1 MSTRH
6 PVILTLNGETVKMLN
21 LKVEAVLPFKDKDQ
35 SGQTSGTQKSE
46 GGIKAKELNVTGTVP
61 FRNVE
66 FLTRIFELAEG
77 VDGGG
82 AQTVYRVSNFTAA
95 AINMRQATFT
105 GRVSAPE
112 SDSLRAWN
120 VSFTLREYSSVPEKK
135 ESNIF
140 SKLPGVTK
148 QTTPGV
154 TTPGAGASGG
164 DGTTPDTEMSS
175 SDKFWKKIDDWLAP
189 TPPETETKSSSGGA
203 AATGAAGSA
212 VKMETKK

>member
-154 TTPGAGASGG
+154 TTPGASGG

-189 TPPETETKSSSGGA
+189 SPAEDKSGAGVSSGSASG
-203 AATGAAGSA
+203 TA
-212 VKMETKK
+212 VKTDGKK

>member
-1 MSTRH
+1 MTRH

-82 AQTVYRVSNFTAA
+82 AQPVYRVSNFTAA

-140 SKLPGVTK
+140 SNLPGVTK
-148 QTTPGV
+148 QTTPGI
-154 TTPGAGASGG
+154 TTPGASGG

-189 TPPETETKSSSGGA
+189 SPAEDKSGAGASGGSSGSASG
-203 AATGAAGSA
+203 TA
-212 VKMETKK
+212 VKTDSKK

>member
-1 MSTRH
+1 MSTSH

-46 GGIKAKELNVTGTVP
+46 GGIKAKELNVSGVIP

-77 VDGGG
+77 VDEGGK
-82 AQTVYRVSNFTAA
+82 QTVYRVSNLTAT

-105 GRVSAPE
+105 GRLSAPE

-135 ESNIF
+135 EANVF
-140 SKLPGVTK
+140 SKLGGVVS
-148 QTTPGV
+148 QTTPGI
-154 TTPGAGASGG
+154 TTPGASSGEN
-164 DGTTPDTEMSS
+164 TPPDTEMSS

-189 TPPETETKSSSGGA
+189 SPSESKADTTS
-203 AATGAAGSA
+203 TGTAGSA
-212 VKMETKK
+212 VKTDKDK

>member
-46 GGIKAKELNVTGTVP
+46 GGIKAKELNVSGVIP

-77 VDGGG
+77 VDEGGK
-82 AQTVYRVSNFTAA
+82 QTVYRVSNLTAT

-105 GRVSAPE
+105 GRLSAPE

-135 ESNIF
+135 EANVF
-140 SKLPGVTK
+140 SKLGGVVS
-148 QTTPGV
+148 QTTPGI
-154 TTPGAGASGG
+154 TTPGASSGEN
-164 DGTTPDTEMSS
+164 TPPDTEMSS

-189 TPPETETKSSSGGA
+189 SPSESKADTTS
-203 AATGAAGSA
+203 TGTAGSA
-212 VKMETKK
+212 VKTDKDK

>member
-112 SDSLRAWN
+112 SDSLRAWS

-189 TPPETETKSSSGGA
+189 SPAEDKSGASASGGSSGSASGA
-203 AATGAAGSA
+203 A
-212 VKMETKK
+212 VKTDSKK

>member
-46 GGIKAKELNVTGTVP
+46 GGIKAKELTASGVIP

-77 VDGGG
+77 VDEGGK
-82 AQTVYRVSNFTAA
+82 QTVYRVSNLTAT

-105 GRVSAPE
+105 GRLSAPE

-120 VSFTLREYSSVPEKK
+120 VSHLLGNIHRQTLKCRHQINSGKK
-135 ESNIF
+135 LMIGWPRRRLNQKRIRRQTVRPDQL
-140 SKLPGVTK
+140 SKRTK
-148 QTTPGV
+148 TNEDNKPFLYRFADGN
-154 TTPGAGASGG
+154 AG
-164 DGTTPDTEMSS
+164 
-175 SDKFWKKIDDWLAP
+175 
-189 TPPETETKSSSGGA
+189 
-203 AATGAAGSA
+203 
-212 VKMETKK
+212 

>member
-1 MSTRH
+1 MTRH

-140 SKLPGVTK
+140 SNLPGVTK
-148 QTTPGV
+148 QTTPGI
-154 TTPGAGASGG
+154 TTPGASGG

-189 TPPETETKSSSGGA
+189 SPAEDKSGAGASGGSSGSASG
-203 AATGAAGSA
+203 TA
-212 VKMETKK
+212 VKTDSKK

>member
-154 TTPGAGASGG
+154 TTPGASGG

-189 TPPETETKSSSGGA
+189 SPAEDKSGAGASGGSSGSTSG
-203 AATGAAGSA
+203 TA
-212 VKMETKK
+212 VKTDDKK

>member
-35 SGQTSGTQKSE
+35 SGQTSGMQKSE

-154 TTPGAGASGG
+154 TTPGASGG

-189 TPPETETKSSSGGA
+189 SPAEDKSGAGASGGSSGSASG
-203 AATGAAGSA
+203 TA
-212 VKMETKK
+212 VKTDSKK